1 MLYGYGNMIVNNEL
15 ERFAAQ
21 VAEALLNSRA
31 LTAWP
36 ASFFITLTGYTHY
49 AYGRYD

>member
-1 MLYGYGNMIVNNEL
+1 MRYGYGNMIVDNEL

-21 VAEALLNSRA
+21 VAEAL